1 MNFLKGKVDAADG
14 RTVFRRRRRRRAC
27 RSPGV
32 AADAGRP
39 VVYGIRPEHIAIG
52 EGGLPARV
60 SVLEPTGS
68 ETQVFARLGEDA
80 IDAVVKDRLDVQP
93 GDEIPLRIDPRR
105 AHVFDGATGA
115 RI

>member
-14 RTVFRRRRRRRAC
+14 RTSSSPTAAPAC
-27 RSPGV
+27 RSPASPPSP
-32 AADAGRP
+32 AAP
-39 VVYGIRPEHIAIG
+39 VVYGIRPEHIDIG

-68 ETQVFARLGEDA
+68 ETQVFARLGSDA

-93 GDEIPLRIDPRR
+93 GEEIPLRIDPRR
-105 AHVFDGATGA
+105 VHVFDGASGA